1 MSKYIKYISSDH
13 FGAPIMKGD
22 RWGYCV
28 EMLRK
33 TLVEGFNEHTDLTRA
48 EVIDVDKVKYTFT
61 TPHNYVANQTIKIS
75 NISFPELNGDVFI
88 ISSDANSVT
97 CKPYTNVSG
106 MVGQVIDNITA
117 KAIVAPL
124 GFKEKFKDGNR
135 SVFVTDED
143 TENAYFYIDDRDP
156 VNNITDWKAAN
167 GNTNYTCPLVFMT
180 DKMSDIDTVT
190 GRNIFPYDSNNP
202 NNFKTPNYKF
212 TNTSNQQIP
221 ANGILNFVTFGM
233 INTNN
238 YANNAAAQQVPIKY
252 TIIGNGRLFYFIPQ
266 VLTGNGTYGNGTRDY
281 IFGFGKAH
289 KITNKKLSPYV
300 LLASAYRTVN
310 GEGCYHIT
318 RTYYGGGS
326 LPLSNIQYI
335 QNTYNMD
342 IGQTQFAV
350 LKYKDTPK
358 HIKFYTAVLRDQ
370 NTPFV
375 SGGAGSYPDDF
386 TGKFYISP
394 IKMFSDNAYIGNI
407 GGIMWTHNTNLTFQP
422 NRKVIKYNYNN
433 KRKYIYNFSC
443 QMCHSLTGDLTN
455 SGTNFTYAFSF
466 DYEDWDNYE

>member
-33 TLVEGFNEHTDLTRA
+33 CLVEGFNEHTDLIRA

-143 TENAYFYIDDRDP
+143 TENAYFYIDDTQAS
-156 VNNITDWKAAN
+156 TDWKAAN
-167 GNTNYTCPLVFMT
+167 GYTFLISPLVFMC

-190 GRNIFPYDSNNP
+190 GRNIIPYDINNP
-202 NNFKTPNYKF
+202 DNYKKRGY
-212 TNTSNQQIP
+212 TYNNQLK
-221 ANGILNFVTFGM
+221 NGIWNFLTFGSM
-233 INTNN
+233 NESNTAYNTTAEQNKAIN
-238 YANNAAAQQVPIKY
+238 Y
-252 TIIGNGRLFYFIPQ
+252 TIIGNGRLFYFLPTINSGQNPQ
-266 VLTGNGTYGNGTRDY
+266 YRTFLY
-281 IFGFGKAH
+281 GFGKVPTIMSNDFTKNYVLIANQQQTSTSVYSYERVYYNDCVLPMTNKSH
-289 KITNKKLSPYV
+289 ILENGRAYPIKTGTNWYGLLNVNGDTKDFKCFGQITN
-300 LLASAYRTVN
+300 
-310 GEGCYHIT
+310 
-318 RTYYGGGS
+318 
-326 LPLSNIQYI
+326 
-335 QNTYNMD
+335 YNS
-342 IGQTQFAV
+342 
-350 LKYKDTPK
+350 DT
-358 HIKFYTAVLRDQ
+358 I
-370 NTPFV
+370 FV
-375 SGGAGSYPDDF
+375 SGQTGTYPSKID
-386 TGKFYISP
+386 KKYYISK
-394 IKMFSDNAYIGNI
+394 IRMYVDNDYYGDLS
-407 GGIMWTHNTNLTFQP
+407 GLMWTHNSTNLFFV
-422 NRKVIKYNYNN
+422 NGSVIKSKYNN
-433 KRKYIYNFSC
+433 KDKYLFVYNNLMSGSTNLGIGQSSTPRFIYNI
-443 QMCHSLTGDLTN
+443 SL
-455 SGTNFTYAFSF
+455 
-466 DYEDWDNYE
+466 DYSDWNNYE

>member
-33 TLVEGFNEHTDLTRA
+33 CLVEGFNEHTDLIRA

-143 TENAYFYIDDRDP
+143 TENAYFYIDDTEP
-156 VNNITDWKAAN
+156 SSGWKAAN
-167 GNTNYTCPLVFMT
+167 GNTNLISPLVFMC

-190 GRNIFPYDSNNP
+190 GRNIMPYDINAVDNYKTRGYTYSGQLKNGIWNFLTFGILSTNDFP
-202 NNFKTPNYKF
+202 NNATEQAK
-212 TNTSNQQIP
+212 
-221 ANGILNFVTFGM
+221 
-233 INTNN
+233 
-238 YANNAAAQQVPIKY
+238 PIKY
-252 TIIGNGRLFYFIPQ
+252 NIIGNGRIFYFLPTLNSGNSGQTRTLLYGYGKINTIVSSDFTKNYMLIANQ
-266 VLTGNGTYGNGTRDY
+266 QFTNRSVFSYERLYYNDIVLP
-281 IFGFGKAH
+281 
-289 KITNKKLSPYV
+289 ITNISQI
-300 LLASAYRTVN
+300 AEAGRAYPTKTGTNWYGILDVKGDTKSFRCFTTNVN
-310 GEGCYHIT
+310 MAT
-318 RTYYGGGS
+318 
-326 LPLSNIQYI
+326 NII
-335 QNTYNMD
+335 L
-342 IGQTQFAV
+342 I
-350 LKYKDTPK
+350 
-358 HIKFYTAVLRDQ
+358 
-370 NTPFV
+370 
-375 SGGAGSYPDDF
+375 SGNIGSYPNQFD
-386 TGKFYISP
+386 KKYYISK
-394 IKMFSDNAYIGNI
+394 IRMYIDNDYYGDLS
-407 GGIMWTHNTNLTFQP
+407 GLMWTHNSANLFFV
-422 NRKVIKYNYNN
+422 NGSIIKSKYNN
-433 KRKYIYNFSC
+433 KDKYLFVYNEMMNTNPQLAIGYSVPKFIYNI
-443 QMCHSLTGDLTN
+443 SL
-455 SGTNFTYAFSF
+455 
-466 DYEDWDNYE
+466 DYSDWNNYE